1 MNNMETY
8 YVYVLKSTVVD
19 RNYVG
24 FTANIHKRL
33 KQHNSGKNT
42 STKPYRPWKLLFSEV
57 YHSKE
62 EALKRE
68 KFLKSGQ
75 GRIFIKSK
83 IRPPS
88 STE

>member
-8 YVYVLKSTVVD
+8 YVYVLRSIEFE

-24 FTANIHKRL
+24 FFTNVQKRL
-33 KQHNSGKNT
+33 KQHNSGRNR

-57 YHSKE
+57 YRSKE
-62 EALKRE
+62 EALERE

-83 IRPPS
+83 NKAS
-88 STE
+88 